1 MAPFAKFHAIARD
14 YASAMITLKTTGQD
28 THFRGVVVKKL
39 GETPRSTKVEEQ
51 IDVPKVVLARLS
63 SPYPMKTVPPGVL
76 FLTAFVDVQVD
87 RFEVVVIGW
96 NLQRES
102 WQIGRAR
109 VGKECVSTCRSRG
122 SPYH

>member
-1 MAPFAKFHAIARD
+1 
-14 YASAMITLKTTGQD
+14 MITLKTTGQD
-28 THFRGVVVKKL
+28 THFREVVVKKL

-102 WQIGRAR
+102 WL
-109 VGKECVSTCRSRG
+109 RSEEHTSELQSIMRN
-122 SPYH
+122 SYAVFRLT

>member
-1 MAPFAKFHAIARD
+1 MRISDWSSDVCSSDLPFAKFHAIARD

-28 THFRGVVVKKL
+28 THFREVVVKKL

-102 WQIGRAR
+102 WLIDR
-109 VGKECVSTCRSRG
+109 
-122 SPYH
+122 